1 MAPLAPTDPKT
12 GGKVNNVY
20 FQPPSG
26 VTLIYPC
33 IVYSME
39 YISSMKA
46 DNRGYIK
53 HPTYKLTYIDTRPDS
68 NIPEKIC
75 DMPNCRMSNTYTADG
90 LYHYPFNIYL

>member
-26 VTLIYPC
+26 VTLVYPC